1 MSSLIKILICG
12 INDIN
17 KNLSEIVI
25 YLNVVYIILVRLIIF
40 ISGVYCYYYNFRLI
54 IEWLIIRI
62 NRINIEFLLYI
73 DWISLI
79 FMRIVLL
86 ISSIV
91 LIYRLVYIE
100 IDKNIFRYYML
111 VLIFVFS
118 IVLIIIRPNIVRIIF
133 GWDGLGLVSFCL
145 VVYYQNYRSYNS
157 GILTVLINRVGDVII
172 LIIIRIIIMYGRWN
186 LFFIRNIELI
196 IFFLIVAGIT
206 KRAQIPFS
214 VWLPRAIAAP
224 TPVSALVHSS
234 TLVTAGVYLLIRF
247 NKYLIMREF
256 GKILIILSVL
266 TMFISGLIA
275 NFEFD
280 LKKIIALSTLRQLG
294 LIMMILSAGFPMLGY
309 YHLLTHAI
317 FKSLLFIRAGVII
330 HRIINNQDIRIMGG
344 LNEFIPFTIY
354 RFNLTLM
361 ALCGFPFISGFYSK
375 DIIME
380 IIYFRKFNIIIFI
393 LSLISLIFTVIYSI
407 RLIYYSFLGE
417 FKLIRCKIIVENL
430 LINKSIII
438 LIILRILI
446 GSMLRWIFFFD
457 EVIYLGIRY
466 KILTLVIIFLSLI
479 VLAVIWW
486 VNFLKIYYL
495 SYFFRTIWFMTYLYV
510 YIINPFLNI
519 RLFIYYNDKRWVEFF
534 RKIFFFN
541 MFIEYKNLIINYNYK
556 IYIFIYWFVLIILVI
571 YIYLNS
577 LNKKY
582 YIEDIKIIWN
592 VFKY

>member
-1 MSSLIKILICG
+1 M
-12 INDIN
+12 
-17 KNLSEIVI
+17 
-25 YLNVVYIILVRLIIF
+25 NVVYIILVGLIIF
-40 ISGVYCYYYNFRLI
+40 ISGIYCYFYNFRLI

-62 NRINIEFLLYI
+62 NRINMEFLLYM
-73 DWISLI
+73 DWIRLI
-79 FMRIVLL
+79 FIRIVLL
-86 ISSIV
+86 ISSMV
-91 LIYRLVYIE
+91 LIYRLIYIKM
-100 IDKNIFRYYML
+100 DKNIFRYFLL

-118 IVLIIIRPNIVRIIF
+118 IILIIIRPNLVRIIF

-172 LIIIRIIIMYGRWN
+172 LIIIGIIIMYGSWN
-186 LFFIRNIELI
+186 IFFIKNIWLI
-196 IFFLIVAGIT
+196 IFFLIVAGMT

-247 NKYLIMREF
+247 NRYLIIREF
-256 GKILIILSVL
+256 RKILLILSVF
-266 TMFISGLIA
+266 TIFISGLIA

-294 LIMMILSAGFPMLGY
+294 LIIIILSVGFPILSY

-354 RFNLTLM
+354 RFNLTLI
-361 ALCGFPFISGFYSK
+361 ALCGFPFMAGFYSK
-375 DIIME
+375 DMIIE
-380 IIYFRKFNIIIFI
+380 IIYFRKFNIIMFI
-393 LSLISLIFTVIYSI
+393 ISLVSLIFTVIYSI
-407 RLIYYSFLGE
+407 RLIYYSFFGE
-417 FKLIRCKIIVENL
+417 FKIMRCKIIIENV

-438 LIILRILI
+438 LIILRIFI
-446 GSMLRWIFFFD
+446 GSILNWIFFID
-457 EVIYLGIRY
+457 DIIYLNLYY
-466 KILTLVIIFLSLI
+466 KILTLIMIFFRLNMLLI
-479 VLAVIWW
+479 IWW
-486 VNFLKIYYL
+486 LNFLKIYYL
-495 SYFFRTIWFMTYLYV
+495 RYFFRTMWFMTYLYIYV
-510 YIINPFLNI
+510 INPFLNI
-519 RLFIYYNDKRWVEFF
+519 RVVRYYNDKVWVEFF

-541 MFIEYKNLIINYNYK
+541 IFVEFKNLVINYNYK
-556 IYIFIYWFVLIILVI
+556 IYIFIYWFVLIIFVV

-577 LNKKY
+577 LNKKF
-582 YIEDIKIIWN
+582 YIEDIRII
-592 VFKY
+592 

>member
-1 MSSLIKILICG
+1 M
-12 INDIN
+12 
-17 KNLSEIVI
+17 
-25 YLNVVYIILVRLIIF
+25 F
-40 ISGVYCYYYNFRLI
+40 ISGIYCYFYNFRLI

-62 NRINIEFLLYI
+62 NRINMEILLYI
-73 DWISLI
+73 DWIRLI
-79 FMRIVLL
+79 FIRIVLL

-91 LIYRLVYIE
+91 LIYRLIYME
-100 IDKNIFRYYML
+100 IDKNIIRYFLL

-118 IVLIIIRPNIVRIIF
+118 IILMIIRPNIVRIIF

-172 LIIIRIIIMYGRWN
+172 LIIIGIIIVCGRWN
-186 LFFIRNIELI
+186 IFFIKNIGLI

-256 GKILIILSVL
+256 RKILIILSVL
-266 TMFISGLIA
+266 TIFISGLIA

-294 LIMMILSAGFPMLGY
+294 LMIIILSIGFPILSY

-330 HRIINNQDIRIMGG
+330 HRIMNNQDIRIIGG

-354 RFNLTLM
+354 RFNLTLL
-361 ALCGFPFISGFYSK
+361 ALCGFPFIAGFYSK
-375 DIIME
+375 DIIIE

-393 LSLISLIFTVIYSI
+393 ISLISLIFTVIYSI
-407 RLIYYSFLGE
+407 RLIYYSFFGE
-417 FKLIRCKIIVENL
+417 FKIVRNKIIIENI
-430 LINKSIII
+430 LINKSIMI
-438 LIILRILI
+438 LIILRIII
-446 GSMLRWIFFFD
+446 GSILNWIFFID
-457 EVIYLGIRY
+457 DIIYLGLYY
-466 KILTLVIIFLSLI
+466 KILTLVIIFFRLI
-479 VLAVIWW
+479 ILIILWW
-486 VNFLKIYYL
+486 VNLLKIYYL
-495 SYFFRTIWFMTYLYV
+495 RYFFRRMWFITYMYI
-510 YIINPFLNI
+510 YIINPFLSI
-519 RLFIYYNDKRWVEFF
+519 IIFGYYNDKVWIEFF
-534 RKIFFFN
+534 SKIFFFN
-541 MFIEYKNLIINYNYK
+541 IFVEFKNLIINYNYK
-556 IYIFIYWFVLIILVI
+556 IYIFIYWFILVI
-571 YIYLNS
+571 LVFYIYLNS
-577 LNKKY
+577 LSLKY
-582 YIEDIKIIWN
+582 YIEDIMIMWIFLNDIYK
-592 VFKY
+592 

>member
-1 MSSLIKILICG
+1 MI
-12 INDIN
+12 
-17 KNLSEIVI
+17 
-25 YLNVVYIILVRLIIF
+25 YIIIVRLVIF
-40 ISGVYCYYYNFRLI
+40 IIGVYCYFYNFRLV

-62 NRINIEFLLYI
+62 NGINIEFLLYI
-73 DWISLI
+73 DWIRLI
-79 FMRIVLL
+79 FIRIVLL

-91 LIYRLVYIE
+91 LIYRLIYIE
-100 IDKNIFRYYML
+100 IDKSIIRYFLL

-118 IVLIIIRPNIVRIIF
+118 IILIIIRPNIVRIMF

-157 GILTVLINRVGDVII
+157 GMLTVLINRVGDVII
-172 LIIIRIIIMYGRWN
+172 LIIIGIIIIYGSWN
-186 LFFIRNIELI
+186 IFFIKNIGLI

-247 NKYLIMREF
+247 NRCLIIREF
-256 GKILIILSVL
+256 RKILIILSVL
-266 TMFISGLIA
+266 TIFISGLIA

-294 LIMMILSAGFPMLGY
+294 LIIIILRVGFPMLSY

-330 HRIINNQDIRIMGG
+330 HRIINNQDIRLMGG

-354 RFNLTLM
+354 RFRLTLI
-361 ALCGFPFISGFYSK
+361 ALCGFPFIAGFYSK

-407 RLIYYSFLGE
+407 RLIYYSFFGE
-417 FKLIRCKIIVENL
+417 FKIIRCKIILENS

-438 LIILRILI
+438 LIRLRVII
-446 GSMLRWIFFFD
+446 GSVLNWIFFID
-457 EVIYLGIRY
+457 DIIYLGLYY
-466 KILTLVIIFLSLI
+466 KILTLVIIFFRLI
-479 VLAVIWW
+479 ILLIIWW
-486 VNFLKIYYL
+486 LNFLKIYYL
-495 SYFFRTIWFMTYLYV
+495 RYFFRTMWFITYLYI

-519 RLFIYYNDKRWVEFF
+519 RIFKYYNDKVWVEYF

-541 MFIEYKNLIINYNYK
+541 IFIEFKNLIINYNYK
-556 IYIFIYWFVLIILVI
+556 IYIFIYWFVLMIIII

-577 LNKKY
+577 LRIKY
-582 YIEDIKIIWN
+582 YIEDIKIIN
-592 VFKY
+592 IFLNNYL

>member
-1 MSSLIKILICG
+1 M
-12 INDIN
+12 
-17 KNLSEIVI
+17 
-25 YLNVVYIILVRLIIF
+25 RLIIF
-40 ISGVYCYYYNFRLI
+40 ISGIYCYFYNFRLI
-54 IEWLIIRI
+54 IEWLVIRI

-79 FMRIVLL
+79 FIRIVLL

-91 LIYRLVYIE
+91 LIYRLIYIE
-100 IDKNIFRYYML
+100 MDKNIFRYFLL
-111 VLIFVFS
+111 VLMFVFS
-118 IVLIIIRPNIVRIIF
+118 IILIIIRPNIVRIIF
-133 GWDGLGLVSFCL
+133 GWDGLGLASFCL

-157 GILTVLINRVGDVII
+157 GILTVLINRVGDVVI
-172 LIIIRIIIMYGRWN
+172 LIIIGIIIIYGSWN
-186 LFFIRNIELI
+186 IFFIKNVWLI

-214 VWLPRAIAAP
+214 VWLPRAMAAP

-247 NKYLIMREF
+247 NRYLIIREF
-256 GKILIILSVL
+256 RKILIILSVL

-294 LIMMILSAGFPMLGY
+294 MIIIILSVGFPMVSY

-354 RFNLTLM
+354 RFNLTLLT
-361 ALCGFPFISGFYSK
+361 LCGFPFIAGFYSK
-375 DIIME
+375 DIIIE
-380 IIYFRKFNIIIFI
+380 IIYFRKFNIIMFI
-393 LSLISLIFTVIYSI
+393 LSLISLIFTVMYSI
-407 RLIYYSFLGE
+407 RLIYYSFFGE
-417 FKLIRCKIIVENL
+417 FKILRCKIVIENL

-438 LIILRILI
+438 LIILRIII
-446 GSMLRWIFFFD
+446 GSILNWIFFID
-457 EVIYLGIRY
+457 DIIYLNLYY
-466 KILTLVIIFLSLI
+466 KILTLVMIFFRLIILLI
-479 VLAVIWW
+479 IWW
-486 VNFLKIYYL
+486 INFLKIYYL
-495 SYFFRTIWFMTYLYV
+495 RYFFRTMWFITYLYI

-519 RLFIYYNDKRWVEFF
+519 RAFRYYNDKVWVEFF

-541 MFIEYKNLIINYNYK
+541 IFVEFKNLFLNHNYK
-556 IYIFIYWFVLIILVI
+556 IYIFLYWFVLIVLVI

-577 LNKKY
+577 LNIKY
-582 YIEDIKIIWN
+582 YIEDIKIIW
-592 VFKY
+592 